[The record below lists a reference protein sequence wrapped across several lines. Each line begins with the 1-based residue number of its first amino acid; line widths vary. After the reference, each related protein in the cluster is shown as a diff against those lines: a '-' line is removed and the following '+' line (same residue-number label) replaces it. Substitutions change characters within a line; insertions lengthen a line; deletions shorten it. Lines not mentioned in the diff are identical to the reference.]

1 MNQNGFFLT
10 LSAFVIA
17 TAILFFNS
25 SAFEKQL
32 FFEQRPELIALQ
44 EAGQKYRDIQ
54 RTIIDLDLEETNAK
68 KRVLERGLPFSYE
81 ADQNRLFVSQY
92 FPVFP
97 SSLATYFT
105 SLNGFRI
112 FFLEKAREDLSPDFA
127 LDINTA
133 RDANWGGNAT
143 EAGFLL
149 FPFCAKY
156 GVGEHSVALVQSTA
170 PQCLPPFDPDSLQ
183 RADINFFV
191 SDAREDFNRLVCNG
205 AACPQDP
212 FDPGNPNPFFS
223 ISFETT
229 LCPHCSIAPATI
241 STHFP
246 AGSDYNVFL
255 SCNSPSCESEPLQLL
270 FNNFF
275 VFSRDTNKAMRLEME
290 LFFDENISSFQST
303 DFNYSIRVPRY
314 GIVRTNNPTT
324 VPS

>member
-1 MNQNGFFLT
+1 MT

-17 TAILFFNS
+17 MAILFFNS
-25 SAFEKQL
+25 SAFEKQV
-32 FFEQRPELIALQ
+32 FFEQRPELTALQ

-54 RTIIDLDLEETNAK
+54 RTIIDLDLEETDAK

-81 ADQNRLFVSQY
+81 TDQNRLFVSQY
-92 FPVFP
+92 FPIFP

-112 FFLEKAREDLSPDFA
+112 FFLKEAQEDLSPDFV

-149 FPFCAKY
+149 FPFCTKY
-156 GVGEHSVALVQSTA
+156 GVGEHSIALVRSA
-170 PQCLPPFDPDSLQ
+170 AAQCLSPFDPDSFQ
-183 RADINFFV
+183 RANIQFFV
-191 SDAREDFNRLVCNG
+191 SDAREDFNSLVCNG
-205 AACPQDP
+205 GACPQDP
-212 FDPGNPNPFFS
+212 FNPGNPNPFFS

-229 LCPHCSIAPATI
+229 LCPHCSISPAII

-255 SCNSPSCESEPLQLL
+255 FCGRPSCESEPVQLL

-275 VFSRDTNKAMRLEME
+275 VFSRDSNKVIRLEME
-290 LFFDENISSFQST
+290 LFFDQNISAFQST

-314 GIVRTNNPTT
+314 GIMRTNIPAA